1 MSTFI
6 GIFLV
11 IISAVVAVLVF
22 GMANMAGRY
31 DELSDQIY
39 REELSRRELEDALT
53 NPECISPEEKLKARS
68 LNSTNAELDNE
79 DFITWS

>member
-11 IISAVVAVLVF
+11 IISAVVAVIVF

-31 DELSDQIY
+31 DELSNQIY
-39 REELSRRELEDALT
+39 REELSRRELEDALN
-53 NPECISPEEKLKARS
+53 NPEYISPEEKQKARL
-68 LNSTNAELDNE
+68 LNSTNPELDNE